1 MADWH
6 NIPLIQPPNESVEDM
21 EVDQSAATI
30 VDAVPVVVEG
40 TLHLMKRP
48 GLTDYIDLSTALPL
62 DGLHW
67 ADRQHVALSVSQGR
81 VWKITDATGTKT
93 ELTGS
98 TALLQ
103 GAPVT
108 FAGDATRMVMANGG
122 NMVYT
127 DYSTLTTMAD
137 ADAPSAVSHVAQ
149 VDQYLL
155 ANDVGTGTVQF
166 SAINDLTNWTAL
178 DFFSAES
185 NPDECVAMKVAFRE
199 IIALGRESVEFWV
212 NDGVTPFSRI
222 PGSAQPFG
230 TSAPYSLALAGKL
243 WMWLDH
249 NRRFA
254 TMNGREVVNVSTP
267 YDRVIQRYVSVD
279 DAVGYSL
286 SVDGLPLYILNFPT
300 ARETLAYNYETQQ
313 WHKWGYWDSARGIYE
328 RYRGLSY
335 CYARAWNKHLVGDY
349 ANGKIYT
356 ASRTVFTDSGNP
368 IRSLLR
374 TGHIS
379 HGVAFTKRSDI
390 VRLRAKRGAGN
401 AAVADPQV
409 MMRRRIN
416 NKATWTN
423 ERWKSL
429 GQVGQ
434 HEPFIDWRRNGIYKT
449 CQYEFCHT
457 DDSDF
462 VISGASELIEPLNR

>member
-1 MADWH
+1 MAEWH

-48 GLTDYIDLSTALPL
+48 GLTEFIDLGTSLPI
-62 DGLHW
+62 DGLYW
-67 ADRQHVALSVSQGR
+67 SDRQGVVLAVSQGR
-81 VWKITDATGTKT
+81 VWKITDATGTKV

-98 TALLQ
+98 VALLQ

-108 FAGDATRMVMANGG
+108 FAGDATRIVMANGG
-122 NMVYT
+122 NMVHT
-127 DYSTLTTMAD
+127 DFSTLTTMAD
-137 ADAPSAVSHVAQ
+137 ADAPNTVTHVAD
-149 VDQYLL
+149 VDKYLL

-185 NPDECVAMKVAFRE
+185 NPDDCVAMKVAFRE
-199 IIALGRESVEFWV
+199 VIALGRESVEFWV

-222 PGSAQPFG
+222 PGSVQPFG
-230 TSAPYSLALAGKL
+230 TSASYSLALAGKL

-267 YDRVIQRYVSVD
+267 YDRVIQRYASVD

-313 WHKWGYWDSARGIYE
+313 WHKWGYWDSQVGIYQ

-356 ASRTVFTDSGNP
+356 ASRTVFTDDGNP

-374 TGHIS
+374 TGHLS
-379 HGVAFTKRSDI
+379 HGIGFTKRSDI

-416 NKATWTN
+416 NKAAWTN

-449 CQYEFCHT
+449 AQYEFVHS

-462 VISGASELIEPLNR
+462 VISGASELIEPLGR